1 MNDFTLREL
10 EVFAAVMQHG
20 TVTKAADFLDIAQPG
35 VSKLLARLEAK
46 IGYSLFNRQRQRLIP
61 TAEAIALYAE
71 VERSFISAREIMR
84 VARDLGDLR
93 AGRLKI
99 GILPALGSG
108 LIPGIIH
115 GFQADHPGV
124 RITVNIRSTQTLVEW
139 AGRNQLDLAIG
150 VTSNIEHPAVVRRTL
165 PAVPVVC
172 VVPEGH
178 ALAAVEVVT
187 LEHLESAPLI
197 SLLASDPLV
206 AQIERHA
213 ALANL
218 RIPVAIETNLAAT
231 AIAFCQ
237 AGAGVTVVDYL
248 SAVAAAADGVVIKR
262 FEPALSI
269 HYSIYRQKG
278 SKASALTDALI
289 ERVVDELSA
298 AIAGFEAVTLKQS
311 SGGATG
317 SRQAFRPAS

>member
-1 MNDFTLREL
+1 MSDFSLREL

-20 TVTKAADFLDIAQPG
+20 TVTRAADFLDIAQPG

-46 IGYSLFNRQRQRLIP
+46 VGYSLFNRQRQRLVP
-61 TAEAIALYAE
+61 TAEAISLYAE

-84 VARDLGDLR
+84 LARDLGDLR
-93 AGRLKI
+93 AGRLKV

-108 LIPGIIH
+108 VMPAIIQR
-115 GFQADHPGV
+115 FQADHPGV
-124 RITVNIRSTQTLVEW
+124 KLTVNIRSTQTLVEW

-150 VTSNIEHPAVVRRTL
+150 VTTSIDHPAVVRRTL

-178 ALAAVEVVT
+178 ALAKVEVVT
-187 LEHLESAPLI
+187 LQHLENVPLI

-218 RIPVAIETNLAAT
+218 RIPVSIETNLAAT

-248 SAVAAAADGVVIKR
+248 SASANATQGVVIRK

-269 HYSIYRQKG
+269 QYSIYRQKG

-289 ERVVDELSA
+289 ERIVDELTRAIAECDVVTRVRA
-298 AIAGFEAVTLKQS
+298 AIR
-311 SGGATG
+311 SG
-317 SRQAFRPAS
+317 RLR

>member
-35 VSKLLARLEAK
+35 VSKLLARLEAR

-61 TAEAIALYAE
+61 TAEAIALYTE

-84 VARDLGDLR
+84 LARDLGDLR

-99 GILPALGSG
+99 GILPALGGG
-108 LIPGIIH
+108 LMPAIIH
-115 GFQADHPGV
+115 GFQADHPDV

-150 VTSNIEHPAVVRRTL
+150 VTTSIEHPAVVRRTL

-187 LEHLESAPLI
+187 LEHLERATLI

-213 ALANL
+213 ALANV

-231 AIAFCQ
+231 AIALCQ

-248 SAVAAAADGVVIKR
+248 SAIATAAEGVIIKR

-289 ERVVDELSA
+289 ERVVEELSA
-298 AIAGFEAVTLKQS
+298 TIARFEAMTLRR
-311 SGGATG
+311 
-317 SRQAFRPAS
+317 SRADAPGPRPASRPAS

>member
-1 MNDFTLREL
+1 VSDFTLREL
-10 EVFAAVMQHG
+10 EVFAAIMQHG

-46 IGYSLFNRQRQRLIP
+46 VGYSLFNRQRQRLIP
-61 TAEAIALYAE
+61 TAEAISLYAE
-71 VERSFISAREIMR
+71 VERSFISAKEIMR
-84 VARDLGDLR
+84 LARDLGDLR

-108 LIPGIIH
+108 LMPGIIH
-115 GFQADHPGV
+115 KFQSDHPGV
-124 RITVNIRSTQTLVEW
+124 KITVNIRSTQTLIEW

-150 VTSNIEHPAVVRRTL
+150 VTTSIEHPAVVRRTL

-172 VVPEGH
+172 VVPEDH
-178 ALAAVEVVT
+178 TLATVEAVT
-187 LEHLESAPLI
+187 LQHLENATLI

-218 RIPVAIETNLAAT
+218 RIPIAIETNLAAT

-237 AGAGVTVVDYL
+237 ARAGVTVVDYL
-248 SAVAAAADGVVIKR
+248 SASATAAKGVVIKK
-262 FEPALSI
+262 FQPALSI
-269 HYSIYRQKG
+269 NYSIYRQKG

-289 ERVVDELSA
+289 ELVVDELTR
-298 AIAGFEAVTLKQS
+298 AISGFESATGMP
-311 SGGATG
+311 SGGCTG
-317 SRQAFRPAS
+317 ESAR